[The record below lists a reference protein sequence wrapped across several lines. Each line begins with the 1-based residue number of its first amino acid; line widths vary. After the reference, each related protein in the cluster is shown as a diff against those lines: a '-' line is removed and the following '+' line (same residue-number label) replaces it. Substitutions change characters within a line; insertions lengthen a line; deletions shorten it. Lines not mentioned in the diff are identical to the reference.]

1 MDSKLSNTANVTGTY
16 NSLPTSITSE
26 AIVVALINNITITK
40 TADKQS
46 WGTGPLTYTIT
57 VDNKEDSNFE
67 NPIITDVIDTSLV
80 TFVDGSVTI
89 NGAKAENSEY
99 NYDSSTN
106 TLTVNLPTMSG
117 PSTSV
122 VTFQVTKNSWQR
134 FYIKEYLLHKNIW
147 KNKIQ

>member
-57 VDNKEDSNFE
+57 VDNKEDSNFV

-122 VTFQVTKNSWQR
+122 VTFQVTKNS
-134 FYIKEYLLHKNIW
+134 
-147 KNKIQ
+147 

>member
-57 VDNKEDSNFE
+57 VDNKEDESFE
-67 NPIITDVIDTSLV
+67 NPVITDVIDTSLV

-89 NGAKAENSEY
+89 NGAKASGSEY
-99 NYDSSTN
+99 KYDSSTN
-106 TLTVNLPTMSG
+106 TLTVNLPTMTG

-122 VTFQVTKNSWQR
+122 VTFQVTKNS
-134 FYIKEYLLHKNIW
+134 
-147 KNKIQ
+147 